1 MDVLWRWMFV
11 IMYKY
16 CSISADG
23 YTDDLLKIKT
33 F

>member
-16 CSISADG
+16 YNISADG
-23 YTDDLLKIKT
+23 YTMMTSGK
-33 F
+33 